1 MTTTEHHEEQ
11 TTLSFVAPG
20 PGTWERDNSHCPPSA
35 TPLYQR
41 VASTTMTATYRDVFA
56 RWGAPLDTMEVR
68 FVHGRMYRRL
78 VPLVGAERTGP
89 PPPRPVLWAATR
101 LHPAFRRR
109 EQLARRALAE
119 RPYLDVVNGWLGGER
134 EAWID
139 RNRALQAIEPAAL
152 DDGELAQH
160 LGVLDDHL
168 VAGWMRHH
176 ELHGSDLGPIGDL
189 LAHGAQWGLE
199 PVAVM
204 ELLSGGS
211 PATLEGRAC
220 GRDIA
225 EALAAAGTD
234 PATVTTLA
242 EVRAVPA
249 AAAALDAYLDVFGW
263 RVVTSYDLEGLTIG
277 ELPSATCALI
287 RACSADVAE
296 PPVPDPTALRAM
308 VPPGDRT
315 CFDELLADARRAY
328 GMRDDNGPLT
338 AEWPMGLLRRAF
350 LEAGSRLAERGRIA
364 DRGDVFELDTPEVAG
379 ALRGAPAPD
388 AQAITSRADRRVR
401 EAAAIPPNVL
411 GPVMEPPDTSVFP
424 HGIRRVMNII
434 VAAVSNLEA
443 DPNVASS
450 DLRGLGIGSGVH
462 RGIARVATD
471 PDQVLEAME
480 PGDVLVAPWTAP
492 TYNAV
497 LAIAGAVVVQ
507 EGGLLSHAAVMAREL
522 GIPAVIGCR
531 GAMELIGDG
540 DLVEVDAVAGE
551 VRLVES
557 QAHR

>member
-1 MTTTEHHEEQ
+1 MTTTEHHEDQ
-11 TTLSFVAPG
+11 TALSFTAPG

-41 VASTTMTATYRDVFA
+41 LASTTMTATYRDVFA
-56 RWGAPLDTMEVR
+56 SWGAPLDTMDVR

-78 VPLVGAERTGP
+78 VPLVGADRTGP
-89 PPPRPVLWAATR
+89 PPPGPVLWAATR

-109 EQLARRALAE
+109 EKLARRTLAE

-134 EAWID
+134 EEWIE
-139 RNRALQAIEPAAL
+139 RNRVLQAIDPAAL
-152 DDGELAQH
+152 DDGELARH

-211 PATLEGRAC
+211 PATLEGRAY
-220 GRDIA
+220 GRRIA
-225 EALAAAGTD
+225 EALAAAGID

-249 AAAALDAYLDVFGW
+249 AAAALDAYLDLFGW

-287 RACSADVAE
+287 RACATDVAE
-296 PPVPDPTALRAM
+296 AAVPDPAALRAL
-308 VPPGDRT
+308 VPPGERT
-315 CFDELLADARRAY
+315 RFDELLADARRAY

-350 LEAGSRLAERGRIA
+350 LEAGGRLAERGRIA
-364 DRGDVFELDTPEVAG
+364 DRGHVFELDTPEVAA
-379 ALRGAPAPD
+379 ALQGAPEPD
-388 AQAITSRADRRVR
+388 VDEITRRVDRRVR
-401 EAAAIPPNVL
+401 EAAAAPPNVL

-424 HGIRRVMNII
+424 RGIRRVMNII
-434 VAAVSNLEA
+434 LAAVSNLEA
-443 DPNVASS
+443 DPAIATS

-471 PDQVLEAME
+471 PEQVLDAIE

-507 EGGLLSHAAVMAREL
+507 EGGLLCHAAVMAREL

-540 DLVEVDAVAGE
+540 DLIEVDAAAGE
-551 VRLVES
+551 VRVVES
-557 QAHR
+557 PAHR

>member
-1 MTTTEHHEEQ
+1 MTTSAEQ

-35 TPLYQR
+35 TRLYQR

-139 RNRALQAIEPAAL
+139 RNRALQAIDPAAL

-211 PATLEGRAC
+211 PATLEGRAY
-220 GRDIA
+220 GRRIA

-249 AAAALDAYLDVFGW
+249 AAEALDAYLDVFGW

-287 RACSADVAE
+287 RACSTDVAE
-296 PPVPDPTALRAM
+296 PAVPDPTALRAM

-315 CFDELLADARRAY
+315 RFDELLADARRAY

-350 LEAGSRLAERGRIA
+350 LEASSRLAERGRIA
-364 DRGDVFELDTPEVAG
+364 DRGEVFELDTPEVAG

-388 AQAITSRADRRVR
+388 AQEITSRADRRVR
-401 EAAAIPPNVL
+401 EAAAEPPNVL

-480 PGDVLVAPWTAP
+480 PGDVLVAAWTAP

-507 EGGLLSHAAVMAREL
+507 EGGLLCHAAVMAREL

-540 DLVEVDAVAGE
+540 ALVDVDAAAGE

-557 QAHR
+557 QTHR